1 MTVVES
7 VLSHTPEPL
16 RSVLVKHR
24 EMLKFAIVGG
34 TTFVVDNGIWYILK
48 LSVLEDKPTTA
59 KAIAIIVATIV
70 SYVLNREW
78 SFRTRGGR
86 ERHHEAALFF
96 VISGLAVVANLIPL
110 WLSRYAL
117 HLEVPNTTRF
127 VQETADFVSGSIIG
141 MLLAMVFR
149 FWAFKKWVF
158 PADLGQRR
166 RDVVKSVDIK
176 GAAEVTELRP
186 RGLQKVVEQPNSTD
200 ETPKKAQA

>member
-16 RSVLVKHR
+16 RSVLIKHR

-48 LSVLEDKPTTA
+48 LSVLESKPTTA

-86 ERHHEAALFF
+86 DRHHEAALFF
-96 VISGLAVVANLIPL
+96 VVSGLAVLVNLIPL
-110 WLSRYAL
+110 YLSRYAF
-117 HLEVPNTTRF
+117 HLETPFVSRW

-141 MLLAMVFR
+141 MLLAMIFR
-149 FWAFKKWVF
+149 FWGFKKWVF

-166 RDVVKSVDIK
+166 RDV
-176 GAAEVTELRP
+176 GRPEGTAEVKPLRP
-186 RGLQKVVEQPNSTD
+186 KQPN
-200 ETPKKAQA
+200 A